1 MPLLDLGSPGASF
14 FLRATAS
21 LGLLL
26 TVMGLNC
33 FGPVFSLPV
42 IDAARFGSL
51 LLLQS
56 FVCLGFVLF
65 AFDINHLEL
74 SLFLQAIS
82 CLDVSFL
89 AFSMAF
95 LDSSIPVLDP
105 AQLGVLVLLHALA
118 CPEPVP
124 STFGSS
130 SLGLSPMALDLG
142 SLGFL
147 LMARSVSH
155 TGPVFSAFALANLDV
170 PLLVLDPVLPE
181 MSLPPHSF
189 QCSDSLSFLHGASH
203 LDSLMLP
210 FDFAVLEALP
220 FLRSPAYLG
229 SVSSAFSFSRVG
241 FLILV
246 PDTSQLGSPLFPQA
260 FGQLGLPLLLFGRGS
275 LDTSLLVSD
284 SLGLDLFIFLHRL
297 SHLGLPPMAFCI
309 ACFGL
314 SPPVPDFA
322 ELESL
327 LPSRG
332 LARAGP
338 VVLVL
343 GIV

>member
-82 CLDVSFL
+82 CLDVSFF

-147 LMARSVSH
+147 LMARSVP
-155 TGPVFSAFALANLDV
+155 T
-170 PLLVLDPVLPE
+170 LVR
-181 MSLPPHSF
+181 SF
-189 QCSDSLSFLHGASH
+189 QHLLWQTWMCHFLCWILSFLKC
-203 LDSLMLP
+203 LCRLT
-210 FDFAVLEALP
+210 
-220 FLRSPAYLG
+220 
-229 SVSSAFSFSRVG
+229 AFSAQ
-241 FLILV
+241 ILCPFYMV
-246 PDTSQLGSPLFPQA
+246 PHTWILSCF
-260 FGQLGLPLLLFGRGS
+260 
-275 LDTSLLVSD
+275 
-284 SLGLDLFIFLHRL
+284 RL
-297 SHLGLPPMAFCI
+297 TLQC
-309 ACFGL
+309 
-314 SPPVPDFA
+314 
-322 ELESL
+322 
-327 LPSRG
+327 
-332 LARAGP
+332 
-338 VVLVL
+338 
-343 GIV
+343 